1 MCAALDDDDRLK
13 HKVALAICQ
22 AGTYRIVIQP
32 ATIKPKPA
40 PGGGRMQIGIGEIAT
55 TAGQHGGPWIVGASR
70 FIESLGFESIWVPER
85 VFSAP
90 SSPRHPHGADRE
102 MDAIRG
108 NGLFEPIAVLGAIA
122 ASTSAVRI
130 GTYVHLT
137 ALRHP
142 LLTAQQIAT
151 IDQLS
156 GGRVEYGAGVG
167 WFQHE
172 FDVLGIPWSTRGRRT
187 TEHLAAI
194 RAIWDSD
201 NVLDFKGEFTSFSSI
216 HVGPRPF
223 QRPHPPI
230 LIGGNSAAALRRI
243 VAVGDG
249 WLGYGLDHAAV
260 KDFVV
265 RLRRS
270 LEDAGR
276 DPCEVHL
283 NVGLR
288 FPNVASNMRPDEVDR
303 SVWRTARD
311 YIEGCQELG
320 IERVILTTR
329 IPVDG
334 YEKTMFDL
342 AQALGLTQR
351 SQSA

>member
-1 MCAALDDDDRLK
+1 M
-13 HKVALAICQ
+13 HV
-22 AGTYRIVIQP
+22 
-32 ATIKPKPA
+32 
-40 PGGGRMQIGIGEIAT
+40 GIGEIAT
-55 TAGQHGGPWIVGASR
+55 TAGQHGGPWIVNAAR
-70 FIESLGFESIWVPER
+70 LIESLGFESIWVPER

-108 NGLFEPIAVLGAIA
+108 NGLFDPVTVLGAIA
-122 ASTSAVRI
+122 ASTETVRM
-130 GTYVHLT
+130 GTYVHIT

-142 LLTAQQIAT
+142 LITAQQIAT

-156 GGRVEYGAGVG
+156 GGRMEYGAGAG
-167 WFQHE
+167 WYRYE
-172 FDVLGIPWSTRGRRT
+172 FDLLGVPWPTRGRRT
-187 TEHLAAI
+187 TEYLAAM
-194 RAIWDSD
+194 RAIWDAD
-201 NVLDFKGEFTSFSSI
+201 NVADFVGEFISFSSV
-216 HVGPRPF
+216 HVGPRPY

-230 LIGGNSAAALRRI
+230 LIGGNSDGALRRI
-243 VAVGDG
+243 VEVGDG

-260 KDFVV
+260 ADFVV

-276 DPCEVHL
+276 DPTAVRL
-283 NVGLR
+283 NVGFR
-288 FPNVASNMRPDEVDR
+288 FPNVASNMTPDEIDR
-303 SVWRTARD
+303 DIWLAARD

-334 YEKTMFDL
+334 YQETMTDL
-342 AQALGLTQR
+342 AQTLGLTPR
-351 SQSA
+351 PALVETGARP